1 MGGGGEDDV
10 PLERLMLDSTRFIH
24 SFMQLPRPVNA
35 SDYAAVSRRLEE
47 EGLVR
52 LVMEIPNARYIAEEG
67 AHYWIYGRGPRA

>member
-1 MGGGGEDDV
+1 MARYLKADG
-10 PLERLMLDSTRFIH
+10 LMVISTRN
-24 SFMQLPRPVNA
+24 SYLDA